1 MIQQAPY
8 QLTNKSPK
16 IAVGWKNEEKY
27 NYIFAISRHGTRHL
41 CSGSRLALK
50 ILVDHLNPSRNW
62 KFPLNPIYTEE
73 EKTPVSLEVLSGKS
87 PVAHASWLN
96 FCTD

>member
-27 NYIFAISRHGTRHL
+27 NYIFAISRYGTRQ
-41 CSGSRLALK
+41 
-50 ILVDHLNPSRNW
+50 I
-62 KFPLNPIYTEE
+62 F
-73 EKTPVSLEVLSGKS
+73 VLGQ
-87 PVAHASWLN
+87 
-96 FCTD
+96 D